1 MKRTEWEERTAS
13 WLFLGVWFLAG
24 FLLGCLTV
32 NLYWRYS
39 SDHLALASL
48 QMSLYL
54 DQGRSIDK
62 KQLYLYLLFR
72 YGRLEGL
79 LFFTGLFV
87 WGYLLVTAILLTAG
101 FLFGYLLTGI
111 LLQEGWRMCV
121 KSLLILAPQFLAV
134 GPVFLLC
141 MERIWRREDTL
152 PRHPGN
158 SLRHLAGYTGRYC
171 LYFGATVILTGIEVL
186 LVCAVLTKIV

>member
-39 SDHLALASL
+39 PDHLALASL

-54 DQGRSIDK
+54 GQGMSIDK

-79 LFFTGLFV
+79 LFFTGLFA
-87 WGYLLVTAILLTAG
+87 WGYLLVTAVLLAAG
-101 FLFGYLLTGI
+101 FLFGYLLTGV
-111 LLQEGWRMCV
+111 LLQEGWSMCL
-121 KSLLILAPQFLAV
+121 KSLLLLAPQFLAV

-141 MERIWRREDTL
+141 MERIWRRKDVL
-152 PRHPGN
+152 QFPSGKNLQR
-158 SLRHLAGYTGRYC
+158 LAGHAGRYF
-171 LYFGATVILTGIEVL
+171 LYFGATVILTAAEVWL
-186 LVCAVLTKIV
+186 ICAILTKIM

>member
-1 MKRTEWEERTAS
+1 MKRTGWEERKAS

-39 SDHLALASL
+39 PDHLALTFL

-54 DQGRSIDK
+54 GQGMHIDK
-62 KQLYLYLLFR
+62 KQMYLYLLFR

-79 LFFTGLFV
+79 FFFTGLFA
-87 WGYLLVTAILLTAG
+87 WGYLLVTAFLLASG
-101 FLFGYLLTGI
+101 FLLGYLATGV
-111 LLQEGWRMCV
+111 LLQEGWGMCL
-121 KSLLILAPQFLAV
+121 KLLLILAPQFLAV

-141 MERIWRREDTL
+141 LERIWRREDVL
-152 PRHPGN
+152 SFHSGKA
-158 SLRHLAGYTGRYC
+158 LRQLAAHSWRYF
-171 LYFGATVILTGIEVL
+171 LYFGATVILTGVEVL
-186 LVCAVLTKIV
+186 LICAILTKIV